1 MHFEL
6 HLAALLDRPRG
17 ALDHIART
25 LADADITIVNLES
38 AITERG
44 APEAKE
50 LEEPSQ
56 RSHFRTSPGA
66 LDALAAAGVDVVTM
80 ANNHGANYGPVGLKD
95 PCARSGRARC
105 LS

>member
-17 ALDHIART
+17 ALGPIART

-38 AITERG
+38 AITGRG

-56 RSHFRTSPGA
+56 RYRFRTFPGA
-66 LDALAAAGVDVVTM
+66 
-80 ANNHGANYGPVGLKD
+80 
-95 PCARSGRARC
+95 RRARRGGC
-105 LS
+105 GRGDDGQQPRR